1 MKHLLTLLF
10 CWILPL
16 TASAAETWLTDFDEA
31 CQQAAAQNKH
41 VLVACLALDQSNSK
55 RFRDQVLQSKDFAPQ
70 LSDSFVLVLLNLPM
84 DSSLR
89 SKVKRADEY
98 QKFDNRFN
106 ISRLTPEILLFTA
119 ERSAYARYEADNS
132 PKPAETL
139 AAIAKLRKNQF
150 PKLQQTATALA
161 EWDAAAGETR
171 WLLWDKLARLYREKA
186 DDPLHLQYE
195 PAVRTG
201 IESDPENARGRKKL
215 ALEALLLNRAATPEE
230 INQAKELDPKNKL
243 GLLELTFYLECNSPV
258 LSINA
263 FESRIER
270 LEQFAKGG
278 LKHKEKAFEI
288 YFVQGMAGTLAI
300 AGSRMGGSPEGT
312 SLPKDE
318 ARYHAV
324 TILCLERAKKLST
337 KPELTESL
345 DDFLRT
351 MKQLAP
357 KK

>member
-1 MKHLLTLLF
+1 MKHLLTLLT
-10 CWILPL
+10 LAL
-16 TASAAETWLTDFDEA
+16 LHLAAPAQDLWLTDFDEA

-41 VLVACLALDQSNSK
+41 ILVAGLALDQSNSK
-55 RFRDQVLQSKDFAPQ
+55 HFHDRVLQNKDFAPQ
-70 LSDSFVLVLLNLPM
+70 LSDAFVLVLLNLPI
-84 DSSLR
+84 DSAE
-89 SKVKRADEY
+89 RAEIPRASEY
-98 QKFDNRFN
+98 QKLYNRFN
-106 ISRLTPEILLFTA
+106 ISRLTPEILLLTA
-119 ERSAYARYEADNS
+119 EGNAYARYEADHS

-195 PAVRTG
+195 AAVRTG

-215 ALEALLLNRAATPEE
+215 ALEALLLHRAATPEE
-230 INQAKELDPKNKL
+230 ITQAKELDPKNKL

-258 LSINA
+258 LAINA
-263 FESRIER
+263 FESRIEQ

-288 YFVQGMAGTLAI
+288 YFVQGMAGSLAI
-300 AGSRMGGSPEGT
+300 AAYRLGETPEGMT
-312 SLPKDE
+312 VHIHE
-318 ARYHAV
+318 ARYHTVA
-324 TILCLERAKKLST
+324 ILCLERAKKLS
-337 KPELTESL
+337 KQPDLTEAV
-345 DDFLRT
+345 DDFLRA
-351 MKQLAP
+351 MKQLKP